1 MPTSKQELQ
10 KITALAYL
18 ETDASTT
25 QQLTQDVSAI
35 MAFVEQL
42 RKVDTTGVIP
52 LSHPLDLHQRLRE
65 DVVQTGNCVA
75 QLEKIAPLFTDNLYL
90 VPKVID
96 SGK

>member
-1 MPTSKQELQ
+1 MPTTEHELQ
-10 KITALAYL
+10 KIAALAYL
-18 ETDASTT
+18 ESDTSTT
-25 QQLTQDVSAI
+25 QLTQDVSAI

-42 RKVDTTGVIP
+42 RKVDTSGVTP

-65 DVVQTGNCVA
+65 DEVKTVSCVA